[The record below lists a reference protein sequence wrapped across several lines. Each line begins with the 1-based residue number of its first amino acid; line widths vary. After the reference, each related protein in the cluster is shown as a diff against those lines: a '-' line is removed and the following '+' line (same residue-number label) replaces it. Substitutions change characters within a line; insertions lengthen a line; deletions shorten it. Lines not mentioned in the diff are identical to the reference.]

1 MMEPANGKSD
11 GKPTSIHH
19 SHCHCRKAQQSLS
32 LVLLRKLGKKG
43 PQCSLC
49 FRSMKLLQT
58 DTLTYLKLAMA
69 KHPTHRKASSK
80 HSTTNTAQDHNKQ
93 RPCMAQRP
101 KHKQQ
106 TQDKHLLRFAW
117 RKSILHGVR
126 VLYSWVLLLTSRQ
139 HIQRNVGRSWK
150 SGKVLSTTQL
160 ISKRLLENNIT

>member
-1 MMEPANGKSD
+1 MMMEPANGKSD

-58 DTLTYLKLAMA
+58 DTLTYLKLVMA

-80 HSTTNTAQDHNKQ
+80 HNTTNSTRSQQAKALYGTAAKTQTTNTRQA
-93 RPCMAQRP
+93 
-101 KHKQQ
+101 
-106 TQDKHLLRFAW
+106 
-117 RKSILHGVR
+117 
-126 VLYSWVLLLTSRQ
+126 LTEVCLKKIHPSRSQ
-139 HIQRNVGRSWK
+139 SV
-150 SGKVLSTTQL
+150 V
-160 ISKRLLENNIT
+160 